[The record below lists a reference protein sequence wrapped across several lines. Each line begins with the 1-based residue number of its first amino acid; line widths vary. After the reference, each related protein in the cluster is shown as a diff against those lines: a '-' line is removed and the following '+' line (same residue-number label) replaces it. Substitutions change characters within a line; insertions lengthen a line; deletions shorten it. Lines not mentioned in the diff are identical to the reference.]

1 MTMAADDLREQA
13 LEMRF
18 DQIRE
23 SIIDP
28 RNETM
33 ELIRQYATEA
43 RREGAREGWDE
54 CSTATAI
61 KQRECGHGIVLN
73 PYATPPSAPGG
84 KS

>member
-1 MTMAADDLREQA
+1 MAADDLREQA

-43 RREGAREGWDE
+43 RREGAREGWGKGY
-54 CSTATAI
+54 TAGCCD
-61 KQRECGHGIVLN
+61 CGTFRNSPN